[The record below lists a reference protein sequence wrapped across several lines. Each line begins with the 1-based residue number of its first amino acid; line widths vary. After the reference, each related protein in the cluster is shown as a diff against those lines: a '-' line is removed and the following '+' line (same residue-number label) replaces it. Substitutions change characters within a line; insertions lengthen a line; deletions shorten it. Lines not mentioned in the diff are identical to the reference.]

1 MADKMTW
8 REEIAL
14 IGKQAFQ
21 LKQMLKLGFI
31 SKADA
36 ESQQLDVAEYTE
48 IYKLKLA
55 NEVDIRDTHQEISK
69 LNDVQALIQRI
80 RSSRIARIKG
90 LRTIRRAEK
99 EITDQEKLKAL
110 QERKLRE
117 PYFLGHGVSDQL
129 KFTEPDLAKLDSLDL
144 PVLRNVHD
152 ISQLMGLNP
161 ETIIWLAFERKVSSV
176 DHYLR
181 FEIPKRSGGMRLISS
196 PKEQMRQ
203 AQLAIREEILKK
215 ITPSNQAMAFRPNTS
230 IVDNARVHVGAK
242 ILVRVDL
249 KDFFPSISFNRVRGF
264 FKSCGYSPGVATVL
278 ALLTT
283 DAQRVYVK
291 TETGVKAVARGTRGL
306 PQGACTSPDLANLIA
321 KKLDARL
328 QGLVQFKG
336 EWRYTRYA
344 DDLVLSTVNKD
355 SDAYGMVKAIEK
367 IATAEGFEV
376 NQKKTS
382 IKRPSGRMSVTGLVI
397 NEDGIR
403 LSKSDLKKIRSFL
416 HKCDTQGREVVSDE
430 IGKSAEAVAK
440 GYLAY
445 LHMVSPEIAQKYRD
459 KYAWL

>member
-1 MADKMTW
+1 MARELSW
-8 REEIAL
+8 RDQIST
-14 IGKQAFQ
+14 IGRDAFQ
-21 LKQMLKLGFI
+21 LRQLLKLGFI
-31 SKADA
+31 EKAEAESKAIDIA
-36 ESQQLDVAEYTE
+36 EFESVYMLKIANEQEIRATNKLLSKLDDVAPVIERVR
-48 IYKLKLA
+48 KA
-55 NEVDIRDTHQEISK
+55 
-69 LNDVQALIQRI
+69 
-80 RSSRIARIKG
+80 RIARIKS
-90 LRTIRRAEK
+90 LRVIRRAEK
-99 EITDQEKLKAL
+99 ELTDQEKLKAL

-129 KFTEPDLAKLDSLDL
+129 MFTEPDLAKLESLNL

-152 ISQLMGLNP
+152 ISKLIGLNP
-161 ETIIWLAFERKVSSV
+161 ETIVWLSFEKRVSSV

-196 PKEQMRQ
+196 PKKQMRQ
-203 AQLAIREEILKK
+203 VQLAIREEILKK
-215 ITPSNQAMAFRPNTS
+215 MPPSNQAMAFRPNIS
-230 IVDNARVHVGAK
+230 IVDNAKVHVGAK

-264 FKSCGYSPGVATVL
+264 FKSCGYSPGVASVL

-291 TETGVKAVARGTRGL
+291 TETGIKTVARGKRGL

-328 QGLVQFKG
+328 QGLVNFKG
-336 EWRYTRYA
+336 DWRYTRYA
-344 DDLVLSTVNKD
+344 DDLVLSTLNAD
-355 SDAYGMVKAIEK
+355 SDAFGIVKAVEK
-367 IATAEGFEV
+367 IAVSEGFEV

-397 NEDGIR
+397 NEDGVR
-403 LSKSDLKKIRSFL
+403 LSKSDLKKIRAFL
-416 HKCDTQGREVVSDE
+416 HKCDTQGRELVSEE
-430 IGKSAEAVAK
+430 IGKSADAVAK
-440 GYLAY
+440 GYIAY

-459 KYAWL
+459 KYSWL

>member
-1 MADKMTW
+1 MSEQTKW

-14 IGKQAFQ
+14 IGKQAYE

-31 SKADA
+31 SKAEADA
-36 ESQQLDVAEYTE
+36 NQLDVAEYE
-48 IYKLKLA
+48 AMYALQIS
-55 NEVDIRDTHQEISK
+55 NEKDIRDTHLEISK
-69 LNDVQALIQRI
+69 LNNVQLVIDRV
-80 RSSRIARIKG
+80 RKSRIARIKS
-90 LRTIRRAEK
+90 LRAIRRAEK
-99 EITDQEKLKAL
+99 ELTDQEKLKAL
-110 QERKLRE
+110 RERKLRE
-117 PYFLGHGVSDQL
+117 PFFLGHGVSDQL
-129 KFTEPDLAKLDSLDL
+129 KFTEPDVAKLESLNL

-152 ISQLMGLNP
+152 ISKLIGLNP
-161 ETIIWLAFERKVSSV
+161 ETIVWLSFEKKVSSV

-196 PKEQMRQ
+196 PKKQMRQ

-215 ITPSNQAMAFRPNTS
+215 MAPSKQAMAFRPDTS
-230 IVDNARVHVGAK
+230 IVDNAKVHVGAK

-291 TETGVKAVARGTRGL
+291 TETGLKTVARGKRGL

-328 QGLVQFKG
+328 QGLVEYKG
-336 EWRYTRYA
+336 DWRYTRYA
-344 DDLVLSTVNKD
+344 DDLVFSTLNKD
-355 SDAYGMVKAIEK
+355 SDSFGIVKAVEK
-367 IATAEGFEV
+367 IAKAEGFEV

-397 NEDGIR
+397 NEDGVR
-403 LSKSDLKKIRSFL
+403 LSKSDLKRIRAFL
-416 HKCDTQGREVVSDE
+416 HKCDTLGREEVSRE
-430 IGKSAEAVAK
+430 IGKSANAVAR
-440 GYLAY
+440 GYISY

-459 KYAWL
+459 KYSWL

>member
-1 MADKMTW
+1 MARELSW
-8 REEIAL
+8 RDQIST
-14 IGKQAFQ
+14 IGRDAFQ
-21 LKQMLKLGFI
+21 LRQLLKLGFI
-31 SKADA
+31 EKAEAESKAIDIA
-36 ESQQLDVAEYTE
+36 EFESVYMLKIANEQEIRATNKLLSKLDDVAPVIERVR
-48 IYKLKLA
+48 KA
-55 NEVDIRDTHQEISK
+55 
-69 LNDVQALIQRI
+69 
-80 RSSRIARIKG
+80 RIARIKS
-90 LRTIRRAEK
+90 LRAIRKAEK
-99 EITDQEKLKAL
+99 EVQAQEQTVAL
-110 QERKLRE
+110 RKRKLNE
-117 PYFLGHGVSDQL
+117 PFFLGHGVSDQL
-129 KFTEPDLAKLDSLDL
+129 KFTEPDLAKLESLGL
-144 PVLRNVHD
+144 PVLRNVQD
-152 ISQLMGLNP
+152 ISKLIGLNP
-161 ETIIWLAFERKVSSV
+161 ETIVWLSFEKKVSSV

-196 PKEQMRQ
+196 PKKQMRQ

-215 ITPSNQAMAFRPNTS
+215 MAPSKQAMAFRPNTS
-230 IVDNARVHVGAK
+230 IVDNAKAHVGAK

-291 TETGVKAVARGTRGL
+291 TDTGLKTVARGKRGL

-328 QGLVQFKG
+328 LGLVQYKG
-336 EWRYTRYA
+336 DWRYTRYA
-344 DDLVLSTVNKD
+344 DDLVFSTLNKD
-355 SDAYGMVKAIEK
+355 SDAFGIVKAVEK
-367 IATAEGFEV
+367 IAIAEGFDV

-403 LSKSDLKKIRSFL
+403 LSKSDLKKIRAFL
-416 HKCDTQGREVVSDE
+416 HKCDTQGRELVSE
-430 IGKSAEAVAK
+430 EVGKNADAVAK

-459 KYAWL
+459 KYSWL